1 MCVRVLWK
9 ALSGGAIKRID
20 WGYRSY
26 RYNTHYKFH
35 PEMENEKKK
44 LNENKIWCFFRLLEE
59 ALLINKLRL
68 EYVAI

>member
-1 MCVRVLWK
+1 MCVCVILK
-9 ALSGGAIKRID
+9 PLSGGAIKRID

-44 LNENKIWCFFRLLEE
+44 ETKTKFDVSFDC
-59 ALLINKLRL
+59 
-68 EYVAI
+68 

>member
-1 MCVRVLWK
+1 MCVCVILK
-9 ALSGGAIKRID
+9 PLSGGAIKRID

-44 LNENKIWCFFRLLEE
+44 KRKQNSMFLSIARRGFIDK
-59 ALLINKLRL
+59 
-68 EYVAI
+68 